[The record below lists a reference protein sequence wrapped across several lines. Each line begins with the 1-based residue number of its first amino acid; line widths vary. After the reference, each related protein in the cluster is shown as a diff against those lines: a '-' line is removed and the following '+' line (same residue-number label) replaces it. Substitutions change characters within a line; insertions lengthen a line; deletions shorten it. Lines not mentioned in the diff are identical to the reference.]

1 MNNYQSSTP
10 RVALGIAAVAM
21 TAVTFG
27 VFIVMP
33 AMIDSGGE
41 GVRTQ
46 AVAKVVIP
54 DATEVAIIPARIE
67 VLGVH
72 ETELVAAPSTTLTLV
87 KAGEADRA
95 DLPRVHRVGACVNTR
110 DSAGIQMPG
119 PQYRSEGWS
128 CGSTE
133 DFGH

>member
-33 AMIDSGGE
+33 AMVESGGE

-54 DATEVAIIPARIE
+54 DATEVVIIPARIE
-67 VLGVH
+67 VLGVR
-72 ETELVAAPSTTLTLV
+72 ETGLASAPSTTLTLV

-95 DLPRVHRVGACVNTR
+95 DLFPRPPAQRVGQQKGGSV
-110 DSAGIQMPG
+110 IQKLELE
-119 PQYRSEGWS
+119 Y
-128 CGSTE
+128 
-133 DFGH
+133 

>member
-10 RVALGIAAVAM
+10 RVALGIAAAAM

-33 AMIDSGGE
+33 AMIESAGE

-54 DATEVAIIPARIE
+54 DATEVAIIPGRIE
-67 VLGVH
+67 VLGVR
-72 ETELVAAPSTTLTLV
+72 ETGLASAPSTTLTLV
-87 KAGEADRA
+87 KAADADRA
-95 DLPRVHRVGACVNTR
+95 DLPRVHRVSACVNTR
-110 DSAGIQMPG
+110 DRPVIQMPG
-119 PQYRSEGWS
+119 PQYRPEGWS

>member
-1 MNNYQSSTP
+1 MNNYQSSSP

-33 AMIDSGGE
+33 ATIESGGE

-46 AVAKVVIP
+46 A
-54 DATEVAIIPARIE
+54 ATKIVTPAVTEAVIIPGRIE
-67 VLGVH
+67 VLAVR
-72 ETELVAAPSTTLTLV
+72 ETELASAPSTTLTLV

-95 DLPRVHRVGACVNTR
+95 ELLPRPPAQRVRQQKGG
-110 DSAGIQMPG
+110 SIIQKLELE
-119 PQYRSEGWS
+119 Y
-128 CGSTE
+128 
-133 DFGH
+133 